1 MERRLKKS
9 VLYSLVVGFFLL
21 MIGMIYWIESS
32 IFKNN
37 MDEDDT
43 IYVTKTIL
51 DEIVPVVGDTTK
63 IIKPYVNE
71 EVKIYKNFYKKDGSE
86 EEQKN
91 AIIEY
96 GDTYLQSS
104 GICYYLDRTFDVVS
118 IMDGTVI
125 NVKEDEHLGKIV
137 EIRHS
142 DNVISIYQ
150 GLSEV
155 SVEKD
160 MNVRNGDM
168 IGVSGK
174 SNIFKDV
181 ESFLYFELAVNGK
194 LVNPI
199 DYYDKTL
206 SEI

>member
-86 EEQKN
+86 EEQKKQEMIKN
-91 AIIEY
+91 AAPELVAMAEQLKTMLSAFPENSPELLAIRQSPMYKQVAFLIE
-96 GDTYLQSS
+96 
-104 GICYYLDRTFDVVS
+104 
-118 IMDGTVI
+118 
-125 NVKEDEHLGKIV
+125 N
-137 EIRHS
+137 
-142 DNVISIYQ
+142 
-150 GLSEV
+150 
-155 SVEKD
+155 
-160 MNVRNGDM
+160 
-168 IGVSGK
+168 
-174 SNIFKDV
+174 
-181 ESFLYFELAVNGK
+181 
-194 LVNPI
+194 
-199 DYYDKTL
+199 
-206 SEI
+206 

>member
-1 MERRLKKS
+1 MERRLKKNVVY
-9 VLYSLVVGFFLL
+9 VLVGMFLIL
-21 MIGMIYWIESS
+21 IVGMIYWIENS
-32 IFKNN
+32 ILKNN
-37 MDEDDT
+37 IKEDDT
-43 IYVTKTIL
+43 IYVTETIL
-51 DEIVPVVGDTTK
+51 DEKIPVMGETSK
-63 IIKPYVNE
+63 IIKPYVNND
-71 EVKIYKNFYKKDGSE
+71 VVVYKNFYKHNGTE
-86 EEQKN
+86 EEQKT

-96 GDTYLQSS
+96 ENTYLQSS
-104 GICYYLDRTFDVVS
+104 GICYSLDKPFDVVA

-125 NVKEDEHLGKIV
+125 DVKEDKILGKII

-142 DNVISIYQ
+142 DNMISIYQ

-160 MNVRNGDM
+160 MNVKSGDM
-168 IGVSGK
+168 IGVSGT
-174 SNIFKDV
+174 SNIFKEV
-181 ESFLYFELAVNGK
+181 NSHLYFELAVNGK

>member
-125 NVKEDEHLGKIV
+125 NIKEDEHLGKIV

-160 MNVRNGDM
+160 MNVKNGDM

>member
-9 VLYSLVVGFFLL
+9 VLYTLVGLGCLGF
-21 MIGMIYWIESS
+21 IGLIYGIESA
-32 IFKNN
+32 ILKNN
-37 MDEDDT
+37 EKDEDLV
-43 IYVTKTIL
+43 YVSKTIL
-51 DEIVPVVGDTTK
+51 SDVVPVLGETSK

-71 EVKIYKNFYKKDGSE
+71 EVKIYKTFYQKDGNE

-96 GDTYLQSS
+96 GNTYLQSS
-104 GICYYLDRTFDVVS
+104 GICYSSDKEFDVVA

-125 NVKEDEHLGKIV
+125 DVKEDELLGKVI
-137 EIRHS
+137 EIRHNN
-142 DNVISIYQ
+142 NVISTYQ

-160 MNVRNGDM
+160 MQVKSGDM
-168 IGVSGK
+168 IGVSGT
-174 SNIFKDV
+174 SNIFKDAG
-181 ESFLYFELAVNGK
+181 SHLYFELAVNGK
-194 LVNPI
+194 LVNPN

-206 SEI
+206 GEI

>member
-37 MDEDDT
+37 IDEDDT
-43 IYVTKTIL
+43 VYVTKTIL
-51 DEIVPVVGDTTK
+51 DEIVPVVGDTIK

-71 EVKIYKNFYKKDGSE
+71 EVQIYKNFYNKDGSE

-104 GICYYLDRTFDVVS
+104 GICYSLDRNFDVVA

-125 NVKEDEHLGKIV
+125 DVKDDEYLGKIV

-160 MNVRNGDM
+160 MNVKNGDM

>member
-9 VLYSLVVGFFLL
+9 VLYSLIGLGCLGFVGL
-21 MIGMIYWIESS
+21 IYGIESS
-32 IFKNN
+32 ILKNN
-37 MDEDDT
+37 EKDDDLV
-43 IYVTKTIL
+43 YVSKTIL
-51 DEIVPVVGDTTK
+51 SDVVPVIGESSK
-63 IIKPYVNE
+63 IIKPYVND
-71 EVKIYKNFYKKDGSE
+71 EVKVYKTFYQKDGNE

-96 GDTYLQSS
+96 GNTYLQSS
-104 GICYYLDRTFDVVS
+104 GICYSLDKEFDIVA

-125 NVKEDEHLGKIV
+125 DVKDDELLGKVI
-137 EIRHS
+137 EIRHNN
-142 DNVISIYQ
+142 NVISTYN

-160 MNVRNGDM
+160 MVVKSGDM
-168 IGVSGK
+168 IGVSGT
-174 SNIFKDV
+174 SNIFK
-181 ESFLYFELAVNGK
+181 EAGNHLYFELAVNGK

-206 SEI
+206 GEI

>member
-32 IFKNN
+32 ILKNN
-37 MDEDDT
+37 IDEDDT

-51 DEIVPVVGDTTK
+51 DEIIPVVGETTK

-71 EVKIYKNFYKKDGSE
+71 EVQIYKNFYKKEGSE
-86 EEQKN
+86 EEQKS

-104 GICYYLDRTFDVVS
+104 GICYSLNRTFDVVA

-125 NVKEDEHLGKIV
+125 DVKEDELLGKIV

-160 MNVRNGDM
+160 MNVKNGDM

>member
-160 MNVRNGDM
+160 MNVKNGDM

>member
-1 MERRLKKS
+1 MERRLKKNVVY
-9 VLYSLVVGFFLL
+9 VLVGMFLIL
-21 MIGMIYWIESS
+21 IVGMIYWIENS
-32 IFKNN
+32 ILKNN
-37 MDEDDT
+37 IKEDDT
-43 IYVTKTIL
+43 IYVTETIL
-51 DEIVPVVGDTTK
+51 DEKIPVMGEASK
-63 IIKPYVNE
+63 IIKPYVNND
-71 EVKIYKNFYKKDGSE
+71 VVVYKNFYKHNGTE
-86 EEQKN
+86 EEQKT

-96 GDTYLQSS
+96 ENTYLQSS
-104 GICYYLDRTFDVVS
+104 GICYSLDKPFDVVA

-125 NVKEDEHLGKIV
+125 DVKEDKTLGKII

-142 DNVISIYQ
+142 DNMISIYQ

-160 MNVRNGDM
+160 MNVKSGDM
-168 IGVSGK
+168 IGVSGT
-174 SNIFKDV
+174 SNIFKEV
-181 ESFLYFELAVNGK
+181 NSHLYFELAVNGK

>member
-1 MERRLKKS
+1 MERRIKKS
-9 VLYSLVVGFFLL
+9 VLYSLTVVFFLL
-21 MIGMIYWIESS
+21 MIGMIYLIESS
-32 IFKNN
+32 ILKNDVK
-37 MDEDDT
+37 DEDT

-51 DEIVPVVGDTTK
+51 DEIVPVIGDTTK

-71 EVKIYKNFYKKDGSE
+71 EVKVHKNFYQKDGSE

-104 GICYYLDRTFDVVS
+104 GICYILDRTFDVVA

-125 NVKEDEHLGKIV
+125 DVKDDELLGKII

-142 DNVISIYQ
+142 NDVISIYQ

-160 MNVRNGDM
+160 MNVKSGDM
-168 IGVSGK
+168 IGVSGT
-174 SNIFKDV
+174 SNLFK
-181 ESFLYFELAVNGK
+181 EAGSYLYFELAVNGK

-199 DYYDKTL
+199 NYYDKTL

>member
-9 VLYSLVVGFFLL
+9 VLYSLAVGFFLL

-32 IFKNN
+32 ILKNN
-37 MDEDDT
+37 LDEEDT
-43 IYVTKTIL
+43 VYVTKTIL
-51 DEIVPVVGDTTK
+51 DEIVPVVGDATK
-63 IIKPYVNE
+63 IIKPYVNQ
-71 EVKIYKNFYKKDGSE
+71 EVQIHKAFYQKDGNE
-86 EEQKN
+86 EEQQN

-104 GICYYLDRTFDVVS
+104 GICYSLDKTFDVVA

-125 NVKEDEHLGKIV
+125 DVKEDELLGKII

-142 DNVISIYQ
+142 NDVISIYQ

-160 MNVRNGDM
+160 MNVKSGDM
-168 IGVSGK
+168 IGVSGA
-174 SNIFKDV
+174 SNLFKGA
-181 ESFLYFELAVNGK
+181 ESYLYFELAVNGK
-194 LVNPI
+194 LVNPMN
-199 DYYDKTL
+199 YYDKTL
-206 SEI
+206 NEI

>member
-21 MIGMIYWIESS
+21 VIGMIYWIESS
-32 IFKNN
+32 ILKNN
-37 MDEDDT
+37 IDDEDT

-51 DEIVPVVGDTTK
+51 DEIVPVIGDTAK

-71 EVKIYKNFYKKDGSE
+71 EVKIYKNFYQKDSSE

-104 GICYYLDRTFDVVS
+104 GICYSLDRTFDVVA

-125 NVKEDEHLGKIV
+125 DIKDDELLGKII

-142 DNVISIYQ
+142 NDVISIYQ
-150 GLSEV
+150 GLSQV

-160 MNVRNGDM
+160 MNIKSGDM
-168 IGVSGK
+168 IGVSGT
-174 SNIFKDV
+174 SNLFKDAGNY
-181 ESFLYFELAVNGK
+181 LYFELAVNGK
-194 LVNPI
+194 LVNPLE
-199 DYYDKTL
+199 YYDKTL

>member
-1 MERRLKKS
+1 MERRLKKNVVYGIGVCFF
-9 VLYSLVVGFFLL
+9 VLV
-21 MIGMIYWIESS
+21 IGMIYWIESS
-32 IFKNN
+32 ILKNSIE
-37 MDEDDT
+37 EDDT
-43 IYVTKTIL
+43 NYVTQTII
-51 DEIVPVVGDTTK
+51 DDVIPVVGDASM
-63 IIKPYVNE
+63 IIKPYVNN
-71 EVKIYKNFYKKDGSE
+71 EVVIHKGYYKQDGTE

-96 GDTYLQSS
+96 ENTYLQSS
-104 GICYYLDRTFDVVS
+104 GICYSLDRTFDVVA

-125 NVKEDEHLGKIV
+125 DIKEDKLLGKVI

-142 DNVISIYQ
+142 DNMISIYH
-150 GLSEV
+150 GLSEI

-160 MNVRNGDM
+160 MKVKSGDM
-168 IGVSGK
+168 IGVSGT

-181 ESFLYFELAVNGK
+181 NSHLYFELAINGK

-206 SEI
+206 NEI

>member
-9 VLYSLVVGFFLL
+9 VLYSLIGLGCLGFAGL
-21 MIGMIYWIESS
+21 IYGIESS
-32 IFKNN
+32 ILKNN
-37 MDEDDT
+37 EKKEDLV
-43 IYVTKTIL
+43 YVSKTIL
-51 DEIVPVVGDTTK
+51 SDVVPVIGESSK
-63 IIKPYVNE
+63 IIKPYVND
-71 EVKIYKNFYKKDGSE
+71 EVKIYKTFYQKDGNE

-91 AIIEY
+91 SIIEY
-96 GDTYLQSS
+96 GNTYLQSS
-104 GICYYLDRTFDVVS
+104 GICYSLDKEFDVVA

-125 NVKEDEHLGKIV
+125 DVKDDELLGKVI

-142 DNVISIYQ
+142 NNVISTYN

-160 MNVRNGDM
+160 MVVKSGDM
-168 IGVSGK
+168 IGISGT
-174 SNIFKDV
+174 SNIFK
-181 ESFLYFELAVNGK
+181 EAGNHLYFELAVNGK

-206 SEI
+206 GEI

>member
-1 MERRLKKS
+1 MERRLKKN
-9 VLYSLVVGFFLL
+9 VLYGGVIVFFILVVS
-21 MIGMIYWIESS
+21 MIYWIESS
-32 IFKNN
+32 ILKNTVK
-37 MDEDDT
+37 EDDT
-43 IYVTKTIL
+43 VYVTKTIL
-51 DEIVPVVGDTTK
+51 DEVVPVIGDTAK
-63 IIKPYVNE
+63 IIKPYVDNN
-71 EVKIYKNFYKKDGSE
+71 VTIYKNFYKQDGTE

-96 GDTYLQSS
+96 GNTYLQSS
-104 GICYYLDRTFDVVS
+104 GICYSLDKTFDVVA

-125 NVKEDEHLGKIV
+125 DVKEDELLGKVI

-142 DNVISIYQ
+142 DNMISIYQ

-155 SVEKD
+155 SVQKD
-160 MNVRNGDM
+160 MTVKAGDM
-168 IGVSGK
+168 IGVSGT

-181 ESFLYFELAVNGK
+181 NSHLYFELAVNGK

>member
-118 IMDGTVI
+118 IIDGTVI

-160 MNVRNGDM
+160 MNVKNGDM

-199 DYYDKTL
+199 YYYDKTL